1 MNAKIILTLTHDEIQ
16 RTIPYAMIC
25 ETRFGRYWE
34 TGKRLTRWRAEFT
47 PRERVD
53 AEKLFRLAYAWYLK
67 TGVPESVEMT
77 AQTLALWKRIET
89 FCASL

>member
-25 ETRFGRYWE
+25 ETRYGKSWEGR
-34 TGKRLTRWRAEFT
+34 KRLNRWRETFT
-47 PRERVD
+47 PQERVD

-77 AQTLALWKRIET
+77 AQTLALWKRIEA